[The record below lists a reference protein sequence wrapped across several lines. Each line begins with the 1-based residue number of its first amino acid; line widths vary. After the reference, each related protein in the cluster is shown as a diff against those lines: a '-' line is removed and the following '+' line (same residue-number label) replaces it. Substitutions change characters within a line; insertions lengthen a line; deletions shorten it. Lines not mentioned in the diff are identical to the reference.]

1 MSASSVS
8 FRSEHDTDYAVD
20 FRGSF
25 AKISKQ
31 NRRPQYRRSSA
42 APGSVNGIHRRRNSR
57 WTWGHGRGASARNL
71 TAFAGCALAAV
82 AALWASAASAVTI
95 SFGTSAPAYNLNEV
109 GNPGNAANSS
119 APVSVQSLGGGSVPY
134 AFMMGVTEV
143 TNAQY
148 AYFLNSVAKTDTWS
162 LWNSGMNTTI
172 ARSGAPGSRTYTA
185 APSTANRP
193 VTFVSIYDALRFA
206 NWVQNGL
213 PTTGVQDASTT
224 ENGTY
229 VMTGTTGQ
237 PIRQAGTQFWIP
249 STNEWYKAAFY
260 NPTVGGTGGYMTYAT
275 NSNTLTMVPPPGGA
289 TSANMNNAVG
299 SLTDVGSYTSADSY
313 YGMYDMAGNASERT
327 DSINNPTSYLMGAS
341 QFTSNFNVAASNNS
355 LVVSAASNADESPR
369 LGFRLAAAVPEP
381 STFVLAGMG
390 TLTALIG
397 WGRKRM
403 KGLRRQA

>member
-1 MSASSVS
+1 
-8 FRSEHDTDYAVD
+8 
-20 FRGSF
+20 
-25 AKISKQ
+25 
-31 NRRPQYRRSSA
+31 
-42 APGSVNGIHRRRNSR
+42 
-57 WTWGHGRGASARNL
+57 
-71 TAFAGCALAAV
+71 
-82 AALWASAASAVTI
+82 
-95 SFGTSAPAYNLNEV
+95 
-109 GNPGNAANSS
+109 
-119 APVSVQSLGGGSVPY
+119 
-134 AFMMGVTEV
+134 
-143 TNAQY
+143 
-148 AYFLNSVAKTDTWS
+148 
-162 LWNSGMNTTI
+162 MNTTI